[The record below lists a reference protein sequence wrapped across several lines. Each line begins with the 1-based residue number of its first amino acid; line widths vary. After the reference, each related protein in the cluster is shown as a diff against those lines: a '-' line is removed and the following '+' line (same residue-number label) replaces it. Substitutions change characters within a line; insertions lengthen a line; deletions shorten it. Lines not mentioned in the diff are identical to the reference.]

1 MAGGIS
7 TTFHFSFLKR
17 RMYPKGRDS
26 VESSLRTA
34 APYPQTKLGREFF
47 SPILKGGGEGAA
59 VHRLCGE
66 TSFKKETST
75 EKDKQTTCRQQLEV
89 ALALRCWGDISHEL
103 SLSRP
108 FFLREETNDSVPSNS
123 VKKDTVGAIES
134 VRINGMSVLN
144 GLILEQM

>member
-59 VHRLCGE
+59 VHRLYGE

-75 EKDKQTTCRQQLEV
+75 EKDKQR
-89 ALALRCWGDISHEL
+89 ADNNWRSL
-103 SLSRP
+103 SLYDAGV
-108 FFLREETNDSVPSNS
+108 TSV
-123 VKKDTVGAIES
+123 
-134 VRINGMSVLN
+134 MSYRCH
-144 GLILEQM
+144 GHFS